1 MLNHRP
7 TIKEIKALIRKR
19 IDRSQAYIDACRGE
33 TSPQIIALK
42 LQHEGEL
49 RALQDCLRA
58 LNGDA
63 VDLRSTL

>member
-1 MLNHRP
+1 MFYHRP
-7 TIKEIKALIRKR
+7 TIKEIKALIKKR
-19 IDRSQAYIDACRGE
+19 IDRSQASIASCSGE
-33 TSPQIIALK
+33 TNPQLVALK

-49 RALQDCLRA
+49 RALQDCLCA